1 MDEAVKQ
8 PRYNSS
14 STRILSKIKEDIKFL
29 EKIGSGCFGSVYK
42 ARSKTLGR
50 VCAVKV
56 IQKVDLSVEDQ
67 TEAIKNEHSIL
78 YELDHPYI
86 IKALGDWEDHQT
98 VNIIFDFK
106 SRGDLC
112 TLFNRTVITNDQ
124 IKRIILDLGSAL
136 NIVKTPQDFS
146 KLVRVTPAV
155 TRLQKLSSYPSMALS
170 QSKAFGNLLNPQT
183 KSQSTHHNV
192 AGGNQNS
199 VVVASLHGLN
209 NHAELRTSSRSH
221 QDGSHTSSQSSDRGI
236 ARGQSRVA
244 VPAPVARQRP
254 KVRAT
259 MTASVHSQFNSN
271 QPQSLNA
278 YVGKGLPLEHQPN
291 SCDLKENYC
300 VELTKVQCKAI
311 DDITASSGLDEKHRQ
326 FARDLA
332 EVSGETYRHLSIC
345 ANIARLSYMLT
356 SIETKVDNFAEQIP
370 DQVED
375 ITMRVSNKITNL
387 AENIHDIR
395 NLIQS
400 NMSAK
405 PSTHSGSAEITPL
418 PKKTRKP
425 WIASTELKT
434 LISSLSVELLPL
446 PDIQAYT
453 ATEDR
458 AKRYLQKSLFN
469 LVKVRVAEKDNEWT
483 ERHLPGKILGVHDAK
498 AIKDYESAIR
508 SASKHA
514 REKLH
519 LLTIQLLTNIN
530 HQKNGQV
537 VDVAVPTLMALWHRI
552 ALKCGIID
560 GSVDPGTAWAAA
572 DGPLRTRIAYLRRE
586 AARLH
591 FQPSTTNIW
600 CEVDHQLDKLR
611 EKDRGNPD
619 YSTSG
624 WGVISQNYILT
635 LPSEETILAGTPGG
649 EVVEELA
656 AGSNNEEM
664 EQPDENEGE
673 M

>member
-1 MDEAVKQ
+1 
-8 PRYNSS
+8 
-14 STRILSKIKEDIKFL
+14 
-29 EKIGSGCFGSVYK
+29 
-42 ARSKTLGR
+42 
-50 VCAVKV
+50 
-56 IQKVDLSVEDQ
+56 
-67 TEAIKNEHSIL
+67 
-78 YELDHPYI
+78 
-86 IKALGDWEDHQT
+86 
-98 VNIIFDFK
+98 
-106 SRGDLC
+106 
-112 TLFNRTVITNDQ
+112 
-124 IKRIILDLGSAL
+124 
-136 NIVKTPQDFS
+136 
-146 KLVRVTPAV
+146 
-155 TRLQKLSSYPSMALS
+155 MAQS
-170 QSKAFGNLLNPQT
+170 QSKAFGNLLNPQPN
-183 KSQSTHHNV
+183 SQSTRHKVTGGAQKYLV
-192 AGGNQNS
+192 A
-199 VVVASLHGLN
+199 ASLHGLN
-209 NHAELRTSSRSH
+209 NHSELRTSPVGSN

-259 MTASVHSQFNSN
+259 MTASVGNSPLARPISPPPSSQTKKRSRSPSPQHTQYNSI
-271 QPQSLNA
+271 QPQSLNF
-278 YVGKGLPLEHQPN
+278 YVGKGLRLEHQPS
-291 SCDLKENYC
+291 SCDLEENYC
-300 VELTKVQCKAI
+300 VELTEVQRKAI

-356 SIETKVDNFAEQIP
+356 NIETKVDLFAEQIP

-375 ITMRVSNKITNL
+375 ITMRVSNKITNI

-395 NLIQS
+395 DLIQS

-405 PSTHSGSAEITPL
+405 PGTHSGSVEITPIS
-418 PKKTRKP
+418 KKARKP

-469 LVKVRVAEKDNEWT
+469 LVKVRVAEKDNDWT

-498 AIKDYESAIR
+498 AIRDYESAIR

-519 LLTIQLLTNIN
+519 LLLLTNIN

-591 FQPSTTNIW
+591 FKPSTTNIW

-619 YSTSG
+619 YSTSFYDIIYQNDHEIFDGHRG

-635 LPSEETILAGTPGG
+635 LPSEEAILAGTPAG

-664 EQPDENEGE
+664 DNPDENEGE